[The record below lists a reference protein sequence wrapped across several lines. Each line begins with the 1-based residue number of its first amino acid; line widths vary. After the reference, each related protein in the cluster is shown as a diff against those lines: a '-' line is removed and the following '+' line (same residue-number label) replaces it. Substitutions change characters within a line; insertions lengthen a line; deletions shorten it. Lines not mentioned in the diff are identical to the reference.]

1 MTAGRLIA
9 VVGPSGVG
17 KDSLIAALAQRR
29 PDLHV
34 VRRTITRAAGSEG
47 EDFDAISAAQFDQY
61 RDDGAFCLH
70 WGAHELHYGI
80 PSQIQGLVDNGQDA
94 VVNLSR
100 SVLPEAATKFGNFV
114 VLNVTAKR
122 QTLAARLA
130 QRGRE
135 TTDEITKRLAQADK
149 PLPAGIAAL
158 TINNDGSLQHAVDQA
173 LTALYPDRV

>member
-17 KDSLIAALAQRR
+17 KDSLIAALAQMR

-34 VRRTITRAAGSEG
+34 VRRTITRAAGSGG
-47 EDFDAISAAQFDQY
+47 EDFDAISPAQFNRY
-61 RDDGAFCLH
+61 RDEGAYCLH
-70 WGAHELHYGI
+70 WGAHDLHYGI
-80 PSQIQGLVDNGQDA
+80 PARIEGLVDSGQDA

-100 SVLPEAATKFGNFV
+100 SVLAQAATKFDNFV
-114 VLNVTAKR
+114 VLNITAKR

-135 TTDEITKRLAQADK
+135 TTGEINKRLAQADK

-158 TINNDGSLQHAVDQA
+158 TIHNDGPLQDAVDQA
-173 LTALYPDRV
+173 LTALYPDRM